1 MFRCL
6 TAPARHLRH
15 FFRREDGYMV
25 VDTVMALPFLC
36 WAFIALYSYWD
47 GFRAATQVQKA
58 TYVVAD
64 LISREQNP
72 INLDYINGMRR
83 SMDQILPGDLNAE
96 LRVTAIVWSEASNR
110 YEVEWSAVSG
120 TLAPLLTTGLLA
132 PLVSKIPRMDDGD
145 TAVIVETWVDYEA
158 TFVLGGVQDTRMS
171 QFVVT
176 PPRFAPRIVYQ

>member
-1 MFRCL
+1 MFRWIS
-6 TAPARHLRH
+6 TPARAMRR
-15 FFRREDGYMV
+15 FARREDGYMV

-36 WAFIALYSYWD
+36 WAFVALYSYWD
-47 GFRAATQVQKA
+47 GYRAATQVQKA

-64 LISREQNP
+64 LISREQRP
-72 INLDYINGMRR
+72 INAAYINGMRQ
-83 SMDQILPGDLNAE
+83 SMNQILPGDLDTE
-96 LRVTAIVWSEASNR
+96 LRVTAIVWSQLRNR

-132 PLVSKIPRMDDGD
+132 PLVSKIPMMVDGD
-145 TAVIVETWVDYEA
+145 TAVIVETWVDYKA
-158 TFVLGGVQDTRMS
+158 TFVLGGVQDMRMT